1 MVAPIVRDVE
11 LFLPRSGQD
20 PASPAAVPLGSEAY
34 VRCYT
39 GRQATA
45 CYVEADYGPTTAYGT
60 TTPRT
65 PTAGAHQ
72 LALGALTPGVTY
84 HFRLRAT
91 DPADAG
97 NPTTTQNHSFTLTP
111 TTLPAAGP
119 AVSAIAAGTITATG
133 ATITWT
139 TPSAPNGFVLYATTP
154 EGLDRAPTVF
164 PETGGAP
171 RTAHSAPLTGLT
183 TVTRYYY
190 RIRQPD
196 AAGNVTFS
204 PVQTFVTV

>member
-11 LFLPRSGQD
+11 LFLPRSGQE

-39 GRQATA
+39 GRHATP
-45 CYVEADYGPTTAYGT
+45 CYVEADYGPTAAYGT

-65 PTAGAHQ
+65 PTAGVHQ
-72 LALGALTPGVTY
+72 LALGALTPGSTY

-91 DPADAG
+91 DPADVA
-97 NPTTTQNHSFTLTP
+97 NPTTSQDFSFTLTP
-111 TTLPAAGP
+111 AALPAAGP
-119 AVSAIAAGTITATG
+119 ALSAITVGTISATS

-139 TPSAPNGFVLYATTP
+139 TASAPNAFIHYATSP
-154 EGLDRAPTVF
+154 EGLDRTPTILN
-164 PETGGAP
+164 ETGTQP
-171 RTAHSAPLTGLT
+171 RTSHSVVLATLTGT
-183 TVTRYYY
+183 TRYYF

-196 AAGNVTFS
+196 AAGNVSLS
-204 PVQTFVTV
+204 PVQTFVTI